1 MQDRSVL
8 VSALTRE
15 LARTTR
21 EEPFPLRLCRAFVR
35 FADADGG
42 AISLGHPL
50 GSSGSRIAITLLGR
64 MERED
69 AKIGLATMCIGVGQ
83 GTAMLLERV

>member
-21 EEPFPLRLCRAFVR
+21 EEPFPLRLCRAFVQ

-42 AISLGHPL
+42 AI
-50 GSSGSRIAITLLGR
+50 
-64 MERED
+64 
-69 AKIGLATMCIGVGQ
+69 
-83 GTAMLLERV
+83 